1 MRWISIVLLLVTAT
15 SVISAEFE
23 EPLSRKELLREWVVH
38 AERQARVKALYREY
52 ARAAQSDGPPKILS
66 AGSAQ
71 VRRGRVSAN
80 IGRYRLEQVPKSI
93 AGRKAQYDALIERE
107 AQRQNLAPEIVHAV
121 IRAESAYRATAI
133 SHAGAAGLMQLMPAT
148 ARRFGVRNRVDAEQN
163 VRGGT
168 QYLRWLLDRFD
179 GDLRLALAGYN
190 AGEGAVEKHGNR
202 VPPYRETRD
211 YVRKIYDY
219 LGLNAGNS

>member
-1 MRWISIVLLLVTAT
+1 MHYIAIALLLVTAT
-15 SVISAEFE
+15 VALSAEFE
-23 EPLSRKELLREWVVH
+23 EPLSRNELMREWTVQ

-52 ARAAQSDGPPKILS
+52 TRPVRIDGPPKIVS
-66 AGSAQ
+66 ASSAQ
-71 VRRGRVSAN
+71 VRGGRVTPN

-93 AGRKAQYDALIERE
+93 AGRKEQYDALIERE
-107 AQRQNLAPEIVHAV
+107 AQRQNLPPEIVHAV

-133 SHAGAAGLMQLMPAT
+133 SQAGAVGLMQLMPAT
-148 ARRFGVRNRVDAEQN
+148 ARRFDVRNRVDAEQN

-211 YVRKIYDY
+211 YVRKIYAY
-219 LGLNAGNS
+219 LGLKAGNS